1 MGSEPVDGS
10 SILLGRMIIRTYL
23 SGIGSF
29 FMYISV
35 SNNITKLEVNMAKK
49 SNLNI
54 SKTLADKIP
63 YLRCYEECGII
74 ETQNNV
80 YTRGYEISNPEEK
93 VQTQF
98 NIQLVRNCMES
109 ILKDMAVDGMSY
121 QFCVRNRRVDTQDYL
136 KNILALEH
144 GEEKLDDYVRRYND
158 TICENTSIGHNNFET
173 KIYYI
178 ISYSAEIVEDAIEQF
193 EKIYEVVKSRFQN
206 LYGYIANPMSL
217 VERLESIYDIFHP
230 ENKQDFGKIV
240 DYDGNGFSFHSMQLM
255 KLTTKDLVAPSEDI
269 ISESNYLKIGN
280 SFARA
285 LFINSVP
292 MDAPDTVLTDIMG
305 VSSNSV
311 LSVLYQP
318 MESEIGFN
326 VSAREVKEN
335 TYKKVIP
342 VRDTVEDR
350 KARRTKVQ
358 ELPIYESEQTYFQ
371 ETALELY
378 KESVAKGNP
387 TMLTSFVIVLFA
399 DDLKELDRDTRLLKL
414 SASKYAVQI
423 RTADKI
429 QLEAFQS
436 VLPLNNAKI
445 DVKRTFSVDRL
456 TTMPP
461 INVQALFEQIR
472 AFHGLNAINDNLV
485 LIDRQNY
492 MSGMITGIE
501 NSGKT
506 FACKRECFNALIS
519 TNDEVIILTKK
530 PQEYKIFTQELGGS
544 VVYDFHPDFVDV
556 DENFNLTEAP
566 EELRKAVLE
575 ACITYGNGFYK
586 KKYKTLTGEK
596 DNLLED
602 EKRTAYRKVEAEAE
616 RLKIYS
622 KLEDMLDYA
631 SENFMH
637 FEMFLSAMDRYMV
650 YGNLPQS
657 RLKAIHIESDMDMI
671 IKLSYFLDY
680 AVRMKKKNKNI
691 WLFVD
696 GADELLYSTTG
707 SDFLIALLERTEK
720 LHVPVTLIIDDSV
733 HIFTN
738 QDASIEFE
746 YLLNKMNYFKL
757 FGLGPIERK
766 QFIEKL
772 NIADTLVP
780 YITDREPGEGIILT
794 STSNIAFTDRLG
806 DEEHLF
812 YKLFY

>member
-1 MGSEPVDGS
+1 
-10 SILLGRMIIRTYL
+10 
-23 SGIGSF
+23 
-29 FMYISV
+29 
-35 SNNITKLEVNMAKK
+35 MAKK

-54 SKTLADKIP
+54 SKSLADKIP
-63 YLRCYEECGII
+63 YIKCYEEYGII
-74 ETQNNV
+74 ETQSNV
-80 YTRGYEISNPEEK
+80 YTRGYEICIPKEQVLTK
-93 VQTQF
+93 F
-98 NIQLVRNCMES
+98 NIQLVRNGMES
-109 ILKDMAVDGMSY
+109 ILKDMALEGMTY

-136 KNILALEH
+136 KNILASEY
-144 GEEKLDDYVRRYND
+144 GEEKLDVYVRRYND
-158 TICENTSIGHNNFET
+158 MICENTSIGHNNFET

-178 ISYSAEIVEDAIEQF
+178 ISYSAEITEDAIEQF
-193 EKIYEVVKSRFQN
+193 RKIDDVVKSRFQN
-206 LYGYIANPMSL
+206 LYGYIASPMSL

-240 DYDGNGFSFHSMQLM
+240 DYDGNGFSFHSMRLM
-255 KLTTKDLVAPSEDI
+255 KLTIKDLVAPSEDI
-269 ISESNYLKIGN
+269 VFESNYLKIEN

-292 MDAPDTVLTDIMG
+292 MDAPDTVLIDIMG

-318 MESEIGFN
+318 MESEIGFH
-326 VSAREVKEN
+326 VSAREVREN

-358 ELPIYESEQTYFQ
+358 EMPIHESEQTYFQ
-371 ETALELY
+371 EAALELY

-399 DDLKELDRDTRLLKL
+399 DDLEELDRDTRLLKL

-436 VLPLNNAKI
+436 VLPLNNEKI

-456 TTMPP
+456 TSMPP
-461 INVQALFEQIR
+461 INVQSLFEQIR
-472 AFHGLNAINDNLV
+472 AFHGLNAINDNLI

-519 TNDEVIILTKK
+519 TDDEVIILSKK
-530 PQEYKIFTQELGGS
+530 PQEYEIFTQELGGS
-544 VVYDFHPDFVDV
+544 VVYDFHPDFADV

-622 KLEDMLDYA
+622 NYRDMFEYA
-631 SENFMH
+631 ATNYIN
-637 FEMFLSAMDRYMV
+637 FEMFLSAMDRYRV
-650 YGNLPQS
+650 YGDLPDS
-657 RLKAIHIESDMDMI
+657 RLKVVHIESDMDMI
-671 IKLSYFLDY
+671 IILSYFLDY

-691 WLFVD
+691 WLFLD

-720 LHVPVTLIIDDSV
+720 LHVPVTLVIDDSV

-746 YLLNKMNYFKL
+746 YLLNKMNYLIFAITSL
-757 FGLGPIERK
+757 IFAATASISASVELMLIPVPAPGSLSK
-766 QFIEKL
+766 QNFVSL
-772 NIADTLVP
+772 WQNQAYGNIV
-780 YITDREPGEGIILT
+780 
-794 STSNIAFTDRLG
+794 NISSCRACDN
-806 DEEHLF
+806 
-812 YKLFY
+812 

>member
-10 SILLGRMIIRTYL
+10 SILLGRMIMRTYL

-35 SNNITKLEVNMAKK
+35 SNTITKLEVDMAKK

-54 SKTLADKIP
+54 SKSLADKIP
-63 YLRCYEECGII
+63 YIRCYEEYGII
-74 ETQNNV
+74 ETQNNA
-80 YTRGYEISNPEEK
+80 YTREYEICTPKEQ
-93 VQTQF
+93 VQKKF

-109 ILKDMAVDGMSY
+109 ILKDMAVDGTSY

-136 KNILALEH
+136 KKVLVSEH

-193 EKIYEVVKSRFQN
+193 EKIDDVVKSRFQN
-206 LYGYIANPMSL
+206 LYGYIATPMNL

-292 MDAPDTVLTDIMG
+292 MDAPDTVLIDIMG

-318 MESEIGFN
+318 MESEIGFH
-326 VSAREVKEN
+326 VSAQEVKEN

-342 VRDTVEDR
+342 VRDTVADR

-358 ELPIYESEQTYFQ
+358 EMPIHESEQTYFQ
-371 ETALELY
+371 EAALELY

-387 TMLTSFVIVLFA
+387 TMLTSFGIVLFA
-399 DDLKELDRDTRLLKL
+399 DDLEELDRDTRLLKL

-456 TTMPP
+456 TTMP
-461 INVQALFEQIR
+461 L
-472 AFHGLNAINDNLV
+472 
-485 LIDRQNY
+485 
-492 MSGMITGIE
+492 
-501 NSGKT
+501 
-506 FACKRECFNALIS
+506 
-519 TNDEVIILTKK
+519 
-530 PQEYKIFTQELGGS
+530 
-544 VVYDFHPDFVDV
+544 
-556 DENFNLTEAP
+556 
-566 EELRKAVLE
+566 
-575 ACITYGNGFYK
+575 
-586 KKYKTLTGEK
+586 
-596 DNLLED
+596 
-602 EKRTAYRKVEAEAE
+602 
-616 RLKIYS
+616 
-622 KLEDMLDYA
+622 
-631 SENFMH
+631 
-637 FEMFLSAMDRYMV
+637 
-650 YGNLPQS
+650 
-657 RLKAIHIESDMDMI
+657 
-671 IKLSYFLDY
+671 
-680 AVRMKKKNKNI
+680 
-691 WLFVD
+691 
-696 GADELLYSTTG
+696 
-707 SDFLIALLERTEK
+707 
-720 LHVPVTLIIDDSV
+720 
-733 HIFTN
+733 
-738 QDASIEFE
+738 
-746 YLLNKMNYFKL
+746 
-757 FGLGPIERK
+757 
-766 QFIEKL
+766 
-772 NIADTLVP
+772 
-780 YITDREPGEGIILT
+780 
-794 STSNIAFTDRLG
+794 
-806 DEEHLF
+806 
-812 YKLFY
+812 

>member
-1 MGSEPVDGS
+1 M
-10 SILLGRMIIRTYL
+10 
-23 SGIGSF
+23 
-29 FMYISV
+29 
-35 SNNITKLEVNMAKK
+35 
-49 SNLNI
+49 
-54 SKTLADKIP
+54 
-63 YLRCYEECGII
+63 
-74 ETQNNV
+74 
-80 YTRGYEISNPEEK
+80 
-93 VQTQF
+93 
-98 NIQLVRNCMES
+98 
-109 ILKDMAVDGMSY
+109 
-121 QFCVRNRRVDTQDYL
+121 
-136 KNILALEH
+136 
-144 GEEKLDDYVRRYND
+144 
-158 TICENTSIGHNNFET
+158 
-173 KIYYI
+173 
-178 ISYSAEIVEDAIEQF
+178 
-193 EKIYEVVKSRFQN
+193 
-206 LYGYIANPMSL
+206 
-217 VERLESIYDIFHP
+217 
-230 ENKQDFGKIV
+230 
-240 DYDGNGFSFHSMQLM
+240 
-255 KLTTKDLVAPSEDI
+255 
-269 ISESNYLKIGN
+269 
-280 SFARA
+280 
-285 LFINSVP
+285 
-292 MDAPDTVLTDIMG
+292 
-305 VSSNSV
+305 
-311 LSVLYQP
+311 
-318 MESEIGFN
+318 
-326 VSAREVKEN
+326 
-335 TYKKVIP
+335 
-342 VRDTVEDR
+342 
-350 KARRTKVQ
+350 
-358 ELPIYESEQTYFQ
+358 
-371 ETALELY
+371 
-378 KESVAKGNP
+378 
-387 TMLTSFVIVLFA
+387 
-399 DDLKELDRDTRLLKL
+399 
-414 SASKYAVQI
+414 
-423 RTADKI
+423 
-429 QLEAFQS
+429 EAFQS
-436 VLPLNNAKI
+436 VLPLNNAKL
-445 DVKRTFSVDRL
+445 DVKRAFSVDRL
-456 TTMPP
+456 ATMPP

-485 LIDRQNY
+485 LIDRQNH
-492 MSGMITGIE
+492 MTGMITGIE

-650 YGNLPQS
+650 YGELPQS
-657 RLKAIHIESDMDMI
+657 RLKVVHIENDMDMI

-691 WLFVD
+691 WLFLD

-720 LHVPVTLIIDDSV
+720 LHVPVTLVIDDSV

-772 NIADTLVP
+772 NIADTLIP